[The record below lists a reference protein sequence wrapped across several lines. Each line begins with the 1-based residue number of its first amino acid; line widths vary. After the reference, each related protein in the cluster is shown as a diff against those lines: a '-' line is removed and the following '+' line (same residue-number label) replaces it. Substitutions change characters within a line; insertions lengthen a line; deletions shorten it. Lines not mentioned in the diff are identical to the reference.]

1 MFLCKENLCYN
12 ERKEGM
18 HIKVHVTAG
27 AKNEGIERKNA
38 DTYIVAV
45 REKSERGMANKRVC
59 ELLADYFESPAGQVR
74 IISGGLKPHKIIF
87 IP

>member
-1 MFLCKENLCYN
+1 MY
-12 ERKEGM
+12 
-18 HIKVHVTAG
+18 IKVHVTAG
-27 AKNEGIERKNA
+27 AKKELLERKNA
-38 DTYIVAV
+38 DTYLVSV

-59 ELLADYFESPAGQVR
+59 ELLAEHFDAQAGQIR

>member
-1 MFLCKENLCYN
+1 
-12 ERKEGM
+12 M

-27 AKNEGIERKNA
+27 AKKELLERKNA
-38 DTYIVAV
+38 DTYLVSV

-59 ELLADYFESPAGQVR
+59 ALLAEYFGCSSEQVR
-74 IISGGLKPHKIIF
+74 ILSGGLKPHKIIF